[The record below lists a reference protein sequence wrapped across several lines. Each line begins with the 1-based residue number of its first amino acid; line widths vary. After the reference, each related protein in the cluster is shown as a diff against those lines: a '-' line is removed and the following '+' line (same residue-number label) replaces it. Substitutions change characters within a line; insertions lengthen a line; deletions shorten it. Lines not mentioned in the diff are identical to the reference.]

1 METNQYITDFYNHYD
16 EDARLSLRHGSV
28 EFFTTMR
35 YIQTFAYWKSEQ
47 EPVVIPTPLR
57 ARATPLTQ

>member
-35 YIQTFAYWKSEQ
+35 YIQTYIKPGFRI
-47 EPVVIPTPLR
+47 IPPPLR